1 MKNPSAVVLGQ
12 RQVYIL
18 PTRHGLLFSLVLL
31 ALLLASVNYNNGLGF
46 LLTFLLTSMAIVAI
60 LDTQRNLLRLRISPG
75 ACVPVFAGD
84 NAQFSVYLH
93 NDART
98 PRRAVQL
105 EYNKQLVAR
114 SDIGAQQNVCLSLM
128 VPATRRGWL
137 ACPPLVLSTLYPLAL
152 MRAWSPRL
160 RLEQRCLVYPAPATE
175 AALTQA
181 LESAPAST
189 PGAQIGGDD
198 YSGLR
203 TFRLGDSAQRI
214 SWKTLARGQG
224 LHTKEFLD
232 GGQQTLFFDWHALAP
247 LDTESRLSLLCRA
260 VLEAEGAGQPYG
272 LRLPHLTLEPG
283 SGEHHRHA
291 CLEALAL
298 FEPLPTIPAA

>member
-1 MKNPSAVVLGQ
+1 MKNPTSVVLGQ

-31 ALLLASVNYNNGLGF
+31 ALLLASVNYSNGLGF
-46 LLTFLLTSMAIVAI
+46 LLTFLLASMAIVAI
-60 LDTQRNLLRLRISPG
+60 LDTHRNLLRLRISPG
-75 ACVPVFAGD
+75 ACAPVFAGD
-84 NAQFSVYLH
+84 SAQFTICLQ

-105 EYNKQLVAR
+105 EHNKQLVAR
-114 SDIGAQQNVCLSLM
+114 SDIGAQQSACLSLEI
-128 VPATRRGWL
+128 PTNQRGWL
-137 ACPPLVLSTLYPLAL
+137 PCPAVVVSTQYPLAL

-160 RLEQRCLVYPAPATE
+160 RFEQRCLVYPTPATL

-181 LESAPAST
+181 LESTPTST
-189 PGAQIGGDD
+189 PGVQAGGDD

-203 TFRLGDSAQRI
+203 AFRAGDSAQRI

-224 LHTKEFLD
+224 MHTKEFFD
-232 GGQQTLFFDWHALAP
+232 GGQQSVLFDWHTLAP
-247 LDTESRLSLLCRA
+247 LETEIRLSLLCRA
-260 VLEAEGAGQPYG
+260 VLAAESAGQPYG
-272 LRLPHLTLEPG
+272 LRLPHRTLPSG
-283 SGEHHRHA
+283 SGEQHQHK

-298 FEPLPTIPAA
+298 FEPLPPMPAA

>member
-1 MKNPSAVVLGQ
+1 MKSPTSVVLGQ

-60 LDTQRNLLRLRISPG
+60 LDTQRNLLRLRIGPG
-75 ACVPVFAGD
+75 ACAPVFAGD
-84 NAQFSVYLH
+84 NAQFTVCLH

-105 EYNKQLVAR
+105 EFNKQLVAR
-114 SDIGAQQNVCLSLM
+114 SDIGAQQSACLPLA
-128 VPATRRGWL
+128 VLATQRGWL
-137 ACPPLVLSTLYPLAL
+137 ACPTLVVSTQYPLAL

-160 RLEQRCLVYPAPATE
+160 RFDQRCLVYPAPATE
-175 AALTQA
+175 ATLTRA
-181 LESAPAST
+181 LESTPAST
-189 PGAQIGGDD
+189 PGAQVGGDD

-203 TFRLGDSAQRI
+203 AFRAGDSAQRI

-224 LHTKEFLD
+224 LHTKEFFD
-232 GGQQTLFFDWHALAP
+232 GGQQTLFFDWQSLAP
-247 LDTESRLSLLCRA
+247 LDTETRLSLLCRA

-272 LRLPHLTLEPG
+272 LRLPHLTLQPG
-283 SGEHHRHA
+283 SGEHHQHA

-298 FEPLPTIPAA
+298 FEPLPTQSTA